1 MLFLLG
7 ASTAVLIVCMRG
19 RKGELTVQGPV
30 TNNTWDLDQNPGL
43 HELLKLVLSG
53 VSVETWL
60 TTSCA
65 NEQSGVYCKVCP
77 FAHCIYV
84 GS

>member
-1 MLFLLG
+1 M
-7 ASTAVLIVCMRG
+7 VCMRG
-19 RKGELTVQGPV
+19 RNGELTVQGPV
-30 TNNTWDLDQNPGL
+30 TNRMWDLDQNPGL

-53 VSVETWL
+53 VSVEMRL
-60 TTSCA
+60 ITSCV
-65 NEQSGVYCKVCP
+65 NEQSGVYREVCP